1 MKKLN
6 VLFVLA
12 ALMFLA
18 SCGKKAEVSFLTD
31 MVEMSPEG
39 GSVEVELTSN
49 GDWSVDQ
56 VSDWITVSPQ
66 SGNGYAKL
74 TLTAVANTGEV
85 ARSGFVKVT
94 TKDSSATLTVSQGA
108 KSLYLRL
115 TPQRIDCMREGG
127 EFGVEVRSNV
137 DWQLHELPSW
147 ITASATHGSNDGS
160 FVLTIAPFLD
170 ESDEGR
176 QAVVT
181 VAGGEMEMHIEV
193 NQSYESAYV
202 FAVTPNELAFD
213 YMGGTG
219 ALTIVSNLAWTATT
233 GAEWIA
239 IDPVSGNEN
248 TEQTIQV
255 AENPN
260 WTAREATIRFDYT
273 YPDNS
278 VGHYLVWVRQ
288 EAAPNPHFLTVSPSE
303 IPFGKEGGS
312 AEISIECDADWS
324 VEVPSDWA
332 SLSATNGTGNATV
345 VITVEK
351 NNIVAPRSLNLA
363 FVSGDLVSRVLVTQE
378 PDDAPPMAEISPDT
392 VFVASTGAVQ
402 TLSINSNTS
411 WSLETDA
418 SWIMILS
425 PTGSGSGNKD
435 IIVDS
440 NASTEPRIA
449 QILVKHDGQVMDMAV
464 VVQEGKQYIL
474 ETDITLIQAH
484 SEGGQY
490 TINVTSN
497 MNWTVDKGAAWLS
510 YTPTSGFGNG
520 QIVVTVEPMLSPRPR
535 ETEIHIIADNG
546 TVVVIT
552 VSQKD

>member
-12 ALMFLA
+12 ALMLLA
-18 SCGKKAEVSFLTD
+18 SCGKKAEVSFLSET
-31 MVEMSPEG
+31 VEMAPEG
-39 GSVEVELTSN
+39 GSVEVKLASN
-49 GDWSVDQ
+49 GDWSVAQ
-56 VSDWITVSPQ
+56 VSDWITVSPE
-66 SGNGYAKL
+66 SGNGDATL
-74 TLTAVANTGEV
+74 TLTATANTGETS
-85 ARSGFVKVT
+85 RSGQVKVT
-94 TKDSSATLTVSQGA
+94 TKDNAATLTVSQGA
-108 KSLYLRL
+108 KSLYLGL
-115 TPQRIDCMREGG
+115 TPHRIDCMREGG

-137 DWQLHELPSW
+137 DWQLFELPSW
-147 ITASATHGSNDGS
+147 ITASVTHGSNDGS
-160 FVLTIAPFLD
+160 FVLTIAPLMD

-176 QAVVT
+176 QATVT
-181 VAGGEMEMHIEV
+181 VAGGDMEIHVEV
-193 NQSYESAYV
+193 NQTHESAYV
-202 FAVTPNELAFD
+202 FAVTPEGLAFD
-213 YMGGTG
+213 YTGGTG
-219 ALTIVSNLAWTATT
+219 SLTIVSNLAWTATT
-233 GAEWIA
+233 EAEWIA

-303 IPFGKEGGS
+303 ISFGKEGGS

-324 VEVPSDWA
+324 VELQSDWV

-351 NNIVAPRSLNLA
+351 NGIVAPRSLNLA
-363 FVSGDLVSRVLVTQE
+363 FVSGELMSRVLVTQE

-392 VFVASTGAVQ
+392 VFVAATGAVQ

-411 WSLETDA
+411 WKLETDA
-418 SWIMILS
+418 SWIMILT
-425 PTGSGSGNKD
+425 PTGSGNGNKD

-440 NASTEPRIA
+440 NTSTEPRYG
-449 QILVKHDGQVMDMAV
+449 QILVKHDDQVMDVAV
-464 VVQEGKQYIL
+464 VLQEGKQYIL

-490 TINVTSN
+490 IINVTSN
-497 MNWTVDKGAAWLS
+497 MNWIVDKGAAWLS
-510 YTPTSGFGNG
+510 YTPISGFGNG
-520 QIVVTVEPMLSPRPR
+520 QVVVTVEPMLSPRPR
-535 ETEIHIIADNG
+535 EAEIYIVADNG
-546 TVVVIT
+546 AIVVIT
-552 VSQKD
+552 VSQKS

>member
-12 ALMFLA
+12 ALMLLA
-18 SCGKKAEVSFLTD
+18 SCGKKAEVSFLSET
-31 MVEMSPEG
+31 VEMAPEG
-39 GSVEVELTSN
+39 GSVEVKLASN
-49 GDWSVDQ
+49 GDWSVAQ
-56 VSDWITVSPQ
+56 VSDWITVSPE
-66 SGNGYAKL
+66 SGNGDATL
-74 TLTAVANTGEV
+74 TLTATANTGETS
-85 ARSGFVKVT
+85 RSGQVKVT
-94 TKDSSATLTVSQGA
+94 TKDNAATLTVSQGA
-108 KSLYLRL
+108 KSLYLGL
-115 TPQRIDCMREGG
+115 TPHRIDCMREGG

-137 DWQLHELPSW
+137 DWQLFELPSW
-147 ITASATHGSNDGS
+147 ITASVTHGSNDGS
-160 FVLTIAPFLD
+160 FVLTIAPLMD

-176 QAVVT
+176 QATVT
-181 VAGGEMEMHIEV
+181 VAGGDMEIHVEV
-193 NQSYESAYV
+193 NQTHESAYV
-202 FAVTPNELAFD
+202 FAVTPEGLAFD
-213 YMGGTG
+213 YTGGTG
-219 ALTIVSNLAWTATT
+219 LLTIVSNLAWTATT
-233 GAEWIA
+233 EAEWIA

-303 IPFGKEGGS
+303 ISFGKEGGS

-363 FVSGDLVSRVLVTQE
+363 FVSGELMSRVLVTQE

-392 VFVASTGAVQ
+392 VFVAATGAVQ

-411 WSLETDA
+411 WKLETDA
-418 SWIMILS
+418 SWIMILT
-425 PTGSGSGNKD
+425 PTGSGNGNKD

-440 NASTEPRIA
+440 NTSTEPRYG
-449 QILVKHDGQVMDMAV
+449 QILVKHDDQVMDVAV

-490 TINVTSN
+490 IINVTSN
-497 MNWTVDKGAAWLS
+497 MNWIVDKGAAWLS
-510 YTPTSGFGNG
+510 YTPISGFGNG
-520 QIVVTVEPMLSPRPR
+520 QVVVTVEPMLSPRPR
-535 ETEIHIIADNG
+535 EAEIYIVADNG
-546 TVVVIT
+546 AIIVIT
-552 VSQKD
+552 VSQKS